1 MQIMENRRLEGRD
14 KILKKLRTNQ
24 DFMMATTLSP
34 KAHVWTRWHAERAL
48 NNEMERDTSGS
59 RNERYLNIIREIVL
73 DLYQPKLLD
82 WAFSM
87 SEQNK
92 KVSLQSLTHHA
103 KRDDATK

>member
-34 KAHVWTRWHAERAL
+34 KAQVWTRWHAERAL

-103 KRDDATK
+103 KRDDASM